1 MREISVSKVR
11 EAIKEMCIE
20 SNLYLPDDVKC
31 ALEKSKS
38 CEKNPRATV
47 VLDKIL
53 ENIDIAKNEQLP
65 LCQDTGM
72 LVVFLE
78 IGQDVHFIDG
88 NLTDAI
94 QNGVKDGYA
103 DGYLRKSIVSDPLLR
118 VNTNT
123 NTPAVIYTDIV
134 EGESV
139 KIMVAP
145 KGFGSENMSRIQ
157 MCRPSDGAEGIKN
170 FVIET
175 VKLADANP
183 CPPIVVGVGIGST
196 FEGCALLAKKALL
209 RPFDEKNEN
218 PFYEEME
225 EELLEKINKLNIGP
239 QGFGGDTTALKVN
252 ILAFPTHIAGM
263 PVAVNISCHVA
274 RHKERVL

>member
-1 MREISVSKVR
+1 MREIAVHTVR
-11 EAIKEMCIE
+11 EAVKELCIE
-20 SNLYLPDDVKC
+20 SNLYLPSDVKC
-31 ALEKSKS
+31 ALERSLS
-38 CEKNPRATV
+38 SEKNPRATI

-53 ENIDIAKNEQLP
+53 QNVDIAQNEQLP

-78 IGQDVHFIDG
+78 IGQDVHFVG
-88 NLTDAI
+88 GGLTEAI
-94 QNGVKDGYA
+94 QSGVEDGYR
-103 DGYLRKSIVSDPLLR
+103 DGFLRKSIVADPLER
-118 VNTNT
+118 VNTKT

-134 EGESV
+134 EGDAV
-139 KIMVAP
+139 KIIVAP

-157 MCRPSDGAEGIKN
+157 MCRPSDGAEGIKH
-170 FVIET
+170 FIVES
-175 VKLADANP
+175 VRLADANP

-209 RPFDEKNEN
+209 RPLDAKNEN
-218 PFYEEME
+218 PFYAKME
-225 EELLEKINKLNIGP
+225 EELLETINGLNIGP
-239 QGFGGDTTALKVN
+239 QGFGGETTALGVN

-274 RHKERVL
+274 RHKERIL